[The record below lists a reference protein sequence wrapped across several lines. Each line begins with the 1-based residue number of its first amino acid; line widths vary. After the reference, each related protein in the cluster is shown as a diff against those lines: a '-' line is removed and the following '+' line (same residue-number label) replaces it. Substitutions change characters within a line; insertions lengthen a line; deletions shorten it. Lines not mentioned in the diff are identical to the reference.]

1 MSPIPL
7 HLVIE
12 DDLSEVVLRRLLTD
26 ADRDY
31 FVGSTYGRNGF
42 GYLRNTAKKWNAAAA
57 AGTPILLL
65 TDLDQHDCPLT
76 LIREWLDEES
86 HANFL
91 FRVAVREV
99 ESWLLADSEGF
110 ADFLGIS
117 NALVPA
123 QPDEIADPKQ
133 ALINLARRSR
143 RKILKE
149 SIVPRTGST
158 ATQGPDYNSCLG
170 DFVRNHWDSNTAKD
184 HSPSLNR
191 AWQRIMSFDPVWPR
205 QEEAP

>member
-12 DDLSEVVLRRLLTD
+12 DDLSEVILRRLLTD

-31 FVGSTYGRNGF
+31 FVGSAYGRNGF
-42 GYLRNTAKKWNAAAA
+42 GYLRNTANKWNAAAA

-65 TDLDQHDCPLT
+65 TDLDRHNCAPE
-76 LIREWLDEES
+76 LISGWLNQEC

-110 ADFLGIS
+110 AQFLGIRS
-117 NALVPA
+117 ALVPT
-123 QPDEIADPKQ
+123 QPDQVVDPKQ
-133 ALINLARRSR
+133 TLINLARRSR
-143 RKILKE
+143 RKTLKD

-170 DFVRNHWDSNTAKD
+170 DFVRKHWDSKTARD

-191 AWQRIMSFDPVWPR
+191 AWQQIMSFEPVWP
-205 QEEAP
+205 QK